1 MSKLLK
7 LFVVVSIIGAAFYFA
22 FNMIIGALV
31 RNKKEITVPNVV
43 GKNLYK
49 ALEELSS
56 VGCGLKKESE
66 EFNQNVLAG
75 VILRQDPHAGMI
87 VKEGKVVK
95 VSISKGGEIVYVPN
109 LIGQTIRSADISLK
123 NSALMIGEVSKK
135 YSIMVNKGIV
145 ISQDVEFGSAIG
157 KYSVVNVVVSDG
169 PPPEGVVL
177 MPNFLN
183 KNIGEARIWAS
194 RRDININII
203 VNDNISKT
211 NIIVKQFPEPDE
223 DITNLRSID
232 LWLS

>member
-1 MSKLLK
+1 
-7 LFVVVSIIGAAFYFA
+7 
-22 FNMIIGALV
+22 MIIGALV

-75 VILRQDPHAGMI
+75 VILRQDPHAGMS

-109 LIGQTIRSADISLK
+109 LIGQTIRSAGISLK
-123 NSALMIGEVSKK
+123 NSALMIGEVLKK
-135 YSIMVNKGIV
+135 YSITVNKGIV
-145 ISQDVEFGSAIG
+145 ISQDVESGSAIG

-169 PPPEGVVL
+169 SPPEGVVL

-183 KNIGEARIWAS
+183 KNIAEARVWS
-194 RRDININII
+194 SQRGININII
-203 VNDNISKT
+203 VNDNIPKT
-211 NIIVKQFPEPDE
+211 NIVVKQFPEPDE